1 MNETPDLRVASL
13 EEAVGAQVR
22 ATRLS
27 LGMTIAE
34 LAKAASLSV
43 GMLSKIE
50 NGQTSPSLST
60 LQSLAGALNV
70 PVGAFFARYD
80 EKRDASFVK
89 AGHGL
94 AIDRRGS
101 AKGHLYQLLGHGV
114 RAPVRVEPFLIT
126 LDEGSDT
133 FPIFRH
139 AGVEF
144 LYMIEGEVTYRHG
157 DRTYR
162 MEPGDSLFFDAE
174 ALHGPAILHRLPAI
188 YLSIIVSPP
197 EAADSA

>member
-1 MNETPDLRVASL
+1 MNDRAEIRTASL
-13 EEAVGAQVR
+13 EESVGAEVR
-22 ATRLS
+22 ATRQS
-27 LGMTIAE
+27 LGMTIAD
-34 LAKAASLSV
+34 LARAASLSS

-50 NGQTSPSLST
+50 NGQTSPSLTT
-60 LQSLAGALNV
+60 LQSLAAALNV

-89 AGHGL
+89 AGQGL
-94 AIDRRGS
+94 AIERRGS

-114 RAPVRVEPFLIT
+114 RAPMKVEPFLIT
-126 LDEGSDT
+126 LDAGSDA

-144 LYMIEGEVTYRHG
+144 IYMIEGEVTYRHG

-174 ALHGPAILHRLPAI
+174 ALHGPAILHRLPAV

-197 EAADSA
+197 ETA